1 MGKSYLQR
9 KVPYE
14 KERNVSNAVKL
25 GDSDTGHGSHPPT
38 PVAAGSSTVKVD
50 GLPLARQDDPLV
62 PHGHSRSIS
71 GGSSSV
77 FIDGKPAARSGDGV
91 SCGGVLIG
99 GGSVNI
105 G

>member
-14 KERNVSNAVKL
+14 KERNVGNAVKL

>member
-1 MGKSYLQR
+1 
-9 KVPYE
+9 
-14 KERNVSNAVKL
+14 
-25 GDSDTGHGSHPPT
+25 
-38 PVAAGSSTVKVD
+38 
-50 GLPLARQDDPLV
+50 
-62 PHGHSRSIS
+62 HGHARSIS

-77 FIDGKPAARSGDGV
+77 FIDGKPAARTGDNV

>member
-1 MGKSYLQR
+1 MG
-9 KVPYE
+9 
-14 KERNVSNAVKL
+14 NAVKV

-50 GLPLARQDDPLV
+50 GLPLARQGDPLV
-62 PHGHSRSIS
+62 PHGHDRSIS
-71 GGSSSV
+71 SGSSSV
-77 FIDGKPAARSGDGV
+77 LVDGKPAARSGDAV

-99 GGSVNI
+99 GGTVTI

>member
-1 MGKSYLQR
+1 MG
-9 KVPYE
+9 
-14 KERNVSNAVKL
+14 NAVKL

-50 GLPLARQDDPLV
+50 GLPLARQGDPLV